1 MTDISRQA
9 LEKEE
14 MELLREQMLEPEEL
28 FLIQFLK
35 NSNRRAAKKLQEVYS
50 WDISFFPDE

>member
-14 MELLREQMLEPEEL
+14 MELLREHMLKPEEL
-28 FLIQFLK
+28 FLVQFLRH
-35 NSNRRAAKKLQEVYS
+35 SNRKAAKKLQEVYS
-50 WDISFFPDE
+50 WDISFPED